1 MTIGTVNPS
10 FPTGTDMDQF
20 DVGLLA
26 AGTFSLESSTSYKV
40 TIGDE
45 GVIIGGTGFTFDA
58 NGNPTGGTVTSIEDT
73 FQGVVNFDL
82 TSFSLAATTL
92 QQLAAA
98 DDNAGLQAALF
109 SGNDTLTGGPNGD
122 VLRGFGG
129 NDSIIGG
136 SGNDTLDG
144 GTGNDTIDG
153 GAGANTILAG
163 GGNDVIIVHQ
173 AASNLST
180 QAFDT
185 ITSWASSDIISFAHG
200 PTGAS
205 DIAKITSAS
214 YTAALASANTLFAAH
229 SDNVVI
235 AQVGSNLFVFDDSA
249 NDNGVAQ
256 DAVEITGHVLSDLS
270 VSNFT
275 LSPAPPPPPVSPP
288 PVSPPPVSPPPVS
301 PPPVSPPPVSPPP
314 VSPPPVSPPPVSP
327 PPASPPPVS
336 PPPVSPPP
344 VSPPPVSPPPVSPPP
359 VSPPPVSPPPVSP
372 PPPPVSPPP
381 VSPPPVSPP
390 PVSTPVAPS
399 GGTSGS
405 PSTGSTGTTTTLS
418 STAFVSDSASILRLD
433 ASSPAAAAA
442 VANVTSQLASG
453 AITAA
458 TAIHDTIMLAGSTTS
473 VATLSYQFF
482 TGQAPSSA
490 GIDFLVSPTGVNP
503 NNLNSAYYQGF
514 NLENRYINFAV
525 NLGKLGAG
533 AANFQ
538 AHYGALSLSDA
549 TTQAYTAI
557 FGSAPSAA
565 KVATLLNTMVNATE
579 TRAQYFADLGHDGP
593 NGIGTKAAVVGWLL
607 AEAQKA
613 DVGVFAQSNDAF
625 LSDVALHNAPFGVD
639 IVGVYSQASFVFHSG

>member
-275 LSPAPPPPPVSPP
+275 LSPAPPPPPVSA
-288 PVSPPPVSPPPVS
+288 
-301 PPPVSPPPVSPPP
+301 
-314 VSPPPVSPPPVSP
+314 
-327 PPASPPPVS
+327 ASFS
-336 PPPVSPPP
+336 
-344 VSPPPVSPPPVSPPP
+344 
-359 VSPPPVSPPPVSP
+359 
-372 PPPPVSPPP
+372 
-381 VSPPPVSPP
+381 
-390 PVSTPVAPS
+390 APS
-399 GGTSGS
+399 F
-405 PSTGSTGTTTTLS
+405 
-418 STAFVSDSASILRLD
+418 STAGVTAPGLSA
-433 ASSPAAAAA
+433 ASVTAACLATPSFATPSFATPSFATAGVAAAGVTAPG
-442 VANVTSQLASG
+442 VATP
-453 AITAA
+453 
-458 TAIHDTIMLAGSTTS
+458 S
-473 VATLSYQFF
+473 VATAGV
-482 TGQAPSSA
+482 TAPSFSA
-490 GIDFLVSPTGVNP
+490 TGVR
-503 NNLNSAYYQGF
+503 S
-514 NLENRYINFAV
+514 E
-525 NLGKLGAG
+525 
-533 AANFQ
+533 
-538 AHYGALSLSDA
+538 
-549 TTQAYTAI
+549 
-557 FGSAPSAA
+557 
-565 KVATLLNTMVNATE
+565 E
-579 TRAQYFADLGHDGP
+579 
-593 NGIGTKAAVVGWLL
+593 
-607 AEAQKA
+607 
-613 DVGVFAQSNDAF
+613 
-625 LSDVALHNAPFGVD
+625 
-639 IVGVYSQASFVFHSG
+639 

>member
-327 PPASPPPVS
+327 PP
-336 PPPVSPPP
+336 
-344 VSPPPVSPPPVSPPP
+344 
-359 VSPPPVSPPPVSP
+359 
-372 PPPPVSPPP
+372 PPVSPPP